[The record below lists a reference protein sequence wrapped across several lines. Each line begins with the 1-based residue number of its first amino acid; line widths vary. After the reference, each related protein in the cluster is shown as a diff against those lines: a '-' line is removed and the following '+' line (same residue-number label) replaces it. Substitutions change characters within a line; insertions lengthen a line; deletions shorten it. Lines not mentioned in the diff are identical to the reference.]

1 MSQSQKKSI
10 GQVSAITISQLILK
24 AGEVYLASIENGE
37 EVPSI
42 LLLGKPGVG
51 KTVGLRNLAKVLAD
65 VLDKEF
71 VDLKREWWR
80 YDEVMSSP
88 EKCFAFLD
96 FSVTHVEPTDLSGF
110 PRTDGKDYVSYL
122 PLEYV
127 KLFSNPKA
135 YGMLFLDEI
144 TLDNR
149 VDRKS
154 AEYKILDEHQFGFRT
169 LSPTVM
175 LVAAGNTDKD
185 ISLAEPLP
193 DPILRGRVM
202 RFYIRPPTV
211 DEWIAFMNE
220 EYGDKWDNRVA
231 VFLKRWPDLLWVQYQ
246 DDAGYDPRASP
257 RNWTKLAVLLYCMD
271 NSGNNEKI
279 DKLKSAVSEMFGGI
293 EVSNDT
299 IIDALI
305 SGSEA
310 QLFKDFIA
318 TQVPSLDE
326 LRVNASMWKQLSLE
340 AKYLITSMLSQKS
353 IDELSERYV
362 EILYVMAEADREFV
376 ELLKNLL
383 PREKRI
389 QFATRMARRHPRV
402 FKALSDSR
410 RSAVDFGLE
419 G

>member
-1 MSQSQKKSI
+1 MSQGQKKSV
-10 GQVSAITISQLILK
+10 GHVSAITISQLILK
-24 AGEVYLASIENGE
+24 AGEAYLASIENGE

-51 KTVGLRNLAKVLAD
+51 KTFGLRTLARILAET
-65 VLDKEF
+65 LGKEF

-80 YDEVMSSP
+80 YDEIMENP
-88 EKCFAFLD
+88 EKYFAFLD

-127 KLFSNPKA
+127 KLFSHPKA

-175 LVAAGNTDKD
+175 LVSAGNTDKD

-211 DEWIAFMNE
+211 DEWIQFMNE
-220 EYGDKWDNRVA
+220 EYGDKWDNRVG

-257 RNWTKLAVLLYCMD
+257 RNWTKLAVLLYCMKKADDGAVDKFRSLVRGSFSDIEVD
-271 NSGNNEKI
+271 NS
-279 DKLKSAVSEMFGGI
+279 V
-293 EVSNDT
+293 
-299 IIDALI
+299 IIDSLI
-305 SGSEA
+305 SGNEA

-326 LRVNASMWKQLSLE
+326 LRINAGVWKQLSLE
-340 AKYLITSMLSQKS
+340 AKYLITSMLAQKTV
-353 IDELSERYV
+353 DELSEKYV
-362 EILYVMAEADREFV
+362 DILYAMAEADREFV

-383 PREKRI
+383 ARDKRI
-389 QFATRMARRHPRV
+389 QFVTRMARRHPKV
-402 FKALSDSR
+402 FQALSDSR

>member
-1 MSQSQKKSI
+1 
-10 GQVSAITISQLILK
+10 
-24 AGEVYLASIENGE
+24 
-37 EVPSI
+37 
-42 LLLGKPGVG
+42 
-51 KTVGLRNLAKVLAD
+51 
-65 VLDKEF
+65 
-71 VDLKREWWR
+71 
-80 YDEVMSSP
+80 
-88 EKCFAFLD
+88 
-96 FSVTHVEPTDLSGF
+96 
-110 PRTDGKDYVSYL
+110 
-122 PLEYV
+122 
-127 KLFSNPKA
+127 
-135 YGMLFLDEI
+135 MLFLDEI

-211 DEWIAFMNE
+211 DEWIQFMNE

-257 RNWTKLAVLLYCMD
+257 RNWTKLAVLLYCMGNS
-271 NSGNNEKI
+271 NSGKV
-279 DKLKSAVSEMFGGI
+279 DRLRSMVGGMFGTV
-293 EVSNDT
+293 EVDNT
-299 IIDALI
+299 VIIDSLI
-305 SGSEA
+305 SGNEA

-326 LRVNASMWKQLSLE
+326 LKVNVSIWKQLSLE

-353 IDELSERYV
+353 VDELSEKYV
-362 EILYVMAEADREFV
+362 DILYVMAELDREFI

-383 PREKRI
+383 PREKRT
-389 QFATRMARRHPRV
+389 QFVTRMARRHPRV
-402 FKALSDSR
+402 FKALADARHVS
-410 RSAVDFGLE
+410 VDFGLE

>member
-1 MSQSQKKSI
+1 
-10 GQVSAITISQLILK
+10 
-24 AGEVYLASIENGE
+24 
-37 EVPSI
+37 
-42 LLLGKPGVG
+42 
-51 KTVGLRNLAKVLAD
+51 VGLRTLAKLLSEVLE
-65 VLDKEF
+65 KEF

-80 YDEVMSSP
+80 YDEVMANP
-88 EKCFAFLD
+88 EKYFAFLD

-135 YGMLFLDEI
+135 YGLLFLDEI

-154 AEYKILDEHQFGFRT
+154 AEYKVLDEHQFGFRT

-175 LVAAGNTDKD
+175 LAAAGNTDKD

-202 RFYIRPPTV
+202 RFYIRPPTI
-211 DEWIAFMNE
+211 DEWIQFMNE
-220 EYGDKWDNRVA
+220 EYGDKWEKRVA

-257 RNWTKLAVLLYCMD
+257 RSWSKLAVLLYCME
-271 NSGNNEKI
+271 NSNSAKI
-279 DKLKSAVSEMFGGI
+279 DKLRSMVGRMFGTV
-293 EVSNDT
+293 EVDNT
-299 IIDALI
+299 VIIDSLI
-305 SGSEA
+305 SGNEA
-310 QLFKDFIA
+310 QLFKDFIM

-326 LRVNASMWKQLSLE
+326 LKVNANIWRQLSLE
-340 AKYLITSMLSQKS
+340 AKYLITSMLSQKTV
-353 IDELSERYV
+353 DELSEKYV

-383 PREKRI
+383 PRDKRI
-389 QFATRMARRHPRV
+389 QFVTRMARRHPRV
-402 FKALSDSR
+402 FKALSDARHAS
-410 RSAVDFGLE
+410 VDFGLE

>member
-1 MSQSQKKSI
+1 MSQSQKKSV

-24 AGEVYLASIENGE
+24 AGEVYLVSIENGE

-51 KTVGLRNLAKVLAD
+51 KTVGLRTLAKVLAD
-65 VLDKEF
+65 VLGKEF
-71 VDLKREWWR
+71 VDLKREWWK
-80 YDEVMSSP
+80 YEEVMANP
-88 EKCFAFLD
+88 EKYFAFLD

-154 AEYKILDEHQFGFRT
+154 SEYKILDEHQFGFRT
-169 LSPTVM
+169 LSSTVM

-193 DPILRGRVM
+193 DPILRGRIM

-211 DEWIAFMNE
+211 DEWIQFMNE
-220 EYGDKWDNRVA
+220 EYGDRWDNRVA

-257 RNWTKLAVLLYCMD
+257 RNWTKLSVLLYCMG
-271 NSGNNEKI
+271 NSS
-279 DKLKSAVSEMFGGI
+279 DKVDRLRAIVGEMFGTA
-293 EVSNDT
+293 EVDNT
-299 IIDALI
+299 VIIDAFI
-305 SGSEA
+305 SGNEA

-326 LRVNASMWKQLSLE
+326 LKVNSAMWKQLSLE
-340 AKYLITSMLSQKS
+340 AKYLIISMLSQKS
-353 IDELSERYV
+353 IDELSEKYID
-362 EILYVMAEADREFV
+362 ILYVVAETDREFV

-383 PREKRI
+383 PREKRT
-389 QFATRMARRHPRV
+389 QFVTRMARRHPRV
-402 FKALSDSR
+402 FKALSDARHTS
-410 RSAVDFGLE
+410 VDFGLE

>member
-1 MSQSQKKSI
+1 MSQSQKKSV
-10 GQVSAITISQLILK
+10 GQVNAITISELILK
-24 AGEVYLASIENGE
+24 AGEVYLTSIENGE

-51 KTVGLRNLAKVLAD
+51 KTVGLRTLAKVLAD

-80 YDEVMSSP
+80 YDEVMANP
-88 EKCFAFLD
+88 EKYFAFLD

-135 YGMLFLDEI
+135 FGMLFLDEI

-211 DEWIAFMNE
+211 DEWIQFMNE
-220 EYGDKWDNRVA
+220 EYGDRWDNRVG

-257 RNWTKLAVLLYCMD
+257 RNWTKLAVLLYCMN
-271 NSGNNEKI
+271 NSADGEKV
-279 DKLKSAVSEMFGGI
+279 DKLRNTMRKIFGD
-293 EVSNDT
+293 VRTDDT
-299 IIDALI
+299 VLIDSLI
-305 SGSEA
+305 SGNEA

-326 LRVNASMWKQLSLE
+326 LKVNVNIWKQLSLE
-340 AKYLITSMLSQKS
+340 AKYLITSMLSQRS
-353 IDELSERYV
+353 LDELSEKYV
-362 EILYVMAEADREFV
+362 DVLYVMSEVDREFI

-383 PREKRI
+383 PREKRT
-389 QFATRMARRHPRV
+389 QFVTRMARRHPRV
-402 FKALSDSR
+402 FKALSDARHTS
-410 RSAVDFGLE
+410 VDFGLE